1 MTEPSNLAPADDAI
15 GALLRRAAL
24 DEAPPP
30 AVRARAVALHA
41 SPARAVAAAAG
52 ALLRRVVAL
61 AVPMPDD
68 GGGSAF
74 APPAYGVRG
83 GAAPGRQWLFRT
95 DECEIDLR
103 VAPRG
108 ERWSVAGQVFG
119 ALRSDRVELAS
130 AEHQESAA
138 LGPTREFGFVD
149 LPPGRYSLTLQG
161 GEVEVVIPQVEIG
174 SGADPA

>member
-1 MTEPSNLAPADDAI
+1 MTEFSNLARPDDPL

-24 DEAPPP
+24 DEAPPS
-30 AVRARAVALHA
+30 AVRARAVALQPG
-41 SPARAVAAAAG
+41 PARGLARVAG
-52 ALLRRVVAL
+52 ALVRRVVAL
-61 AVPMPDD
+61 AVPD

-74 APPAYGVRG
+74 APAYGVRG
-83 GAAPGRQWLFRT
+83 AAPLGRDWLFRT

-130 AEHQESAA
+130 ADHQASAA
-138 LGPTREFGFVD
+138 LGTTREFGFVD
-149 LPPGRYSLTLQG
+149 LPPGRYSLTLRG
-161 GEVEVVIPQVEIG
+161 GEVDVVIPQVDIG
-174 SGADPA
+174 TGTDAG